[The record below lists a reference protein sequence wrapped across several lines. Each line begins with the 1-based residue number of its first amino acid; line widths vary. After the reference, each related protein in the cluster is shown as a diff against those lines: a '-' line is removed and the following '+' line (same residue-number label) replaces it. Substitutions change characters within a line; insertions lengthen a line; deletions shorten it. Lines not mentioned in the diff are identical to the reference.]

1 MTVTTPPP
9 VTSLAHP
16 SVRGELSE
24 QVRTAQRATR
34 DYCGSFVRPDA
45 QRRERIEDPDQRFPW
60 DWVEDLSR
68 LGLRT
73 MVLPEAMGGWDA
85 DTLACC
91 VLAEELAA
99 GDMGLAVIFDQTWKL
114 TPLLSIAA
122 DEDQRARYLPGFQT
136 DHRAVLAVGLN
147 EPEVGSDNFLPYNG
161 PNGGSRT
168 TAVRDG
174 DGWLLNGVKA
184 PISNGGVAKL
194 YCIMARTRPGSTGV
208 NGLTPFFVAADTPGF
223 TVPFIYDKSGQR
235 LVHNG
240 HLVFQDCRVP
250 DCDRIGAE
258 DAGLA
263 VYRDAVR
270 SRGFPEAGATA
281 LGTARAALEDAW
293 AFAENRVQGGTQIIN
308 HQAVAML
315 LAEMQI
321 QIEASRS
328 LIYRA
333 ARAADD
339 ETDADGRLQV
349 MSKVHACETAFRV
362 AGMAVEIF
370 GRMGIMR
377 ECPAEKYLRDTS
389 SFLHSEGTNQI
400 LTQRVAD
407 MSRHQTGK
415 F

>member
-1 MTVTTPPP
+1 MTARVLPTT
-9 VTSLAHP
+9 TSLSHP
-16 SVRGELSE
+16 AVQGELSDKV
-24 QVRTAQRATR
+24 QVMQRATR
-34 DYCGSFVRPDA
+34 DYCNRSVRPDA
-45 QRRERIEDPDQRFPW
+45 QRRERIENPDERFPW
-60 DWVEDLSR
+60 DWVEDLSA

-73 MVLPEAMGGWDA
+73 MVLPKTMGGWDA
-85 DTLACC
+85 DTLVCC

-99 GDMGLAVIFDQTWKL
+99 GDIGLAVIFDQTWKL

-122 DEDQRARYLPGFQT
+122 NEDQRSRYLPGFQS

-147 EPEVGSDNFLPYNG
+147 EPEAGSDNFLPYNG

-168 TAVRDG
+168 TAVRTG
-174 DGWLLNGVKA
+174 DNWLLNGVKA

-208 NGLTPFFVAADTPGF
+208 DGLTPFFVAADAPGF

-240 HLVFQDCRVP
+240 HLVFENCRVP
-250 DCDRIGAE
+250 DRDRIGAE

-293 AFAENRVQGGTQIIN
+293 AFAENRVQGGTYIIN
-308 HQAVAML
+308 HPAVAMM

-321 QIEASRS
+321 QIEAARS

-339 ETDADGRLQV
+339 EADCDGRLQV
-349 MSKVHACETAFRV
+349 MSKVHACATAFRV

-377 ECPAEKYLRDTS
+377 DCPAEKYLRDTS

-407 MSRHQTGK
+407 MSRRRTGK